1 MSIKW
6 MWLAA
11 VLAVTPANAQTKV
24 GVYIT
29 YAAWEALDQ
38 NERNAYIGGTLD
50 GMLMF
55 SRPETASFFYECL
68 QREKLT
74 IPQLTSEVEA
84 LGKSTPEV
92 KQGAVQEALFVVLK
106 NKCPNKT

>member
-1 MSIKW
+1 MKMKW

-11 VLAVTPANAQTKV
+11 ALTVTPGHAQTKV
-24 GVYIT
+24 GVFVSYD
-29 YAAWEALDQ
+29 AWQTFDQ
-38 NERNAYIGGTLD
+38 NSRVVYVGGALD

-74 IPQLTSEVEA
+74 IPQLTAEVEGI
-84 LGKSTPEV
+84 GKSSPEI
-92 KQGAVQEALFVVLK
+92 KDRTVQEALLEVLK
-106 NKCPNKT
+106 KKCG